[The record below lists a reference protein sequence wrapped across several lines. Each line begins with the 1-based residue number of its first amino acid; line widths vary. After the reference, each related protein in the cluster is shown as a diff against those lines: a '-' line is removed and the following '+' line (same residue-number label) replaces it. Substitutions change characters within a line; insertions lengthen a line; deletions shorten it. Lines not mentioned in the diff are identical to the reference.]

1 MTGRRGERGTGR
13 ETRYSSP
20 RLPVSSSPRHFFDC
34 RFRQQLKL
42 QRGGGVLSEE
52 VVDIGREIDDG
63 EAETARG
70 EKFLIA
76 RGSAASGSV
85 GVERGD
91 DTEAT
96 ERREPILFQPA
107 RADEADGVEAVREER
122 ERVCEAL
129 DEVDDPA
136 ARQRPERINVVE
148 RGDVPAHVV
157 P

>member
-1 MTGRRGERGTGR
+1 
-13 ETRYSSP
+13 
-20 RLPVSSSPRHFFDC
+20 
-34 RFRQQLKL
+34 
-42 QRGGGVLSEE
+42 
-52 VVDIGREIDDG
+52 
-63 EAETARG
+63 ETARG
-70 EKFLIA
+70 EKFAVA
-76 RGSAASGSV
+76 RGGAQPGCI

-129 DEVDDPA
+129 DEIDDRI
-136 ARQRPERINVVE
+136 ARETGERVNVVE

-157 P
+157 PARLDARGC